1 MGGPKLSAAEMAE
14 RRKVMLQTAFRLFSE
29 KGIEAV
35 SMQEVAGA
43 CGVGVATLYRYY
55 NTKAALAIAI
65 ARRQWERYA
74 AYVRARQR
82 EAHVESLT
90 AAERL
95 AFYLDFYIELYQDHS
110 AMLRFNQS
118 FNNYVRHERAT
129 GEQLAP
135 YLSSFGGLSGFFHEL
150 YEKGREDGTIRTDL
164 PEDKM
169 FAATSHIMLAVA
181 VRYAQGLLF
190 SAEREEDRTEEF
202 ELLKRALLREF
213 VTAEGNKQSTLSS

>member
-1 MGGPKLSAAEMAE
+1 MRNLEKDELEMAA
-14 RRKVMLQTAFRLFSE
+14 RREAMLTEGFRLFSE

-35 SMQEVAGA
+35 SMQEVASA

-65 ARRQWERYA
+65 SQRQWERYA

-118 FNNYVRHERAT
+118 FNNYVRHEGVTR
-129 GEQLAP
+129 EQMEP
-135 YLSSFGGLSGFFHEL
+135 YMAAIGGFAEMFHEL
-150 YEKGREDGTIRTDL
+150 YEQGRRDGTLRTEI
-164 PEDKM
+164 PEEKM
-169 FAATSHIMLAVA
+169 FASTLHIMLAVV
-181 VRYAQGLLF
+181 VRYAQGLLY
-190 SAEREEDRTEEF
+190 SADDDSDRMEELR
-202 ELLKRALLREF
+202 LLKRMILKEYL
-213 VTAEGNKQSTLSS
+213 TG

>member
-1 MGGPKLSAAEMAE
+1 MRNAAKDEIEMAA
-14 RRKVMLQTAFRLFSE
+14 RREAMLTEGFRLFSE
-29 KGIEAV
+29 KGIETV
-35 SMQEVAGA
+35 SMQEVADA
-43 CGVGVATLYRYY
+43 CHVGIATLYRYY
-55 NTKAALAIAI
+55 NTKLALVIAI
-65 ARRQWERYA
+65 AAWKWEEYTETVREQRQSRGIETM
-74 AYVRARQR
+74 
-82 EAHVESLT
+82 S

-95 AFYLDFYIELYQDHS
+95 DYYLSFYVDLYRNWKDL
-110 AMLRFNQS
+110 LRFNQS
-118 FNNYVRHERAT
+118 FNNYVQHEGAT

-135 YLSSFGGLSGFFHEL
+135 YLSSVSGLSGFFHEL

-213 VTAEGNKQSTLSS
+213 VTA